1 MLYYYYYYFVLRK
14 ISGLGKVK
22 AHKIVEWRNV
32 HGPFLNR
39 AQLKAIKGLGPKAF
53 EQCAG
58 FVRVLPGTRASCT
71 ETYVQVHRA
80 VLWKFVQHIVQSK
93 QYYYLSGSSY

>member
-1 MLYYYYYYFVLRK
+1 M
-14 ISGLGKVK
+14 K
-22 AHKIVEWRNV
+22 AHKIVEWRNA

-71 ETYVQVHRA
+71 ETYVQVHHA
-80 VLWKFVQHIVQSK
+80 VLWKYVQHIVQSK
-93 QYYYLSGSSY
+93 QYYYLLFIWIFILKVIDNNYVNYCQM